1 MPNLLIVGTN
11 RIETYERSIERAFSK
26 LGWTVDFW
34 DPALELARVSR
45 GKRPGRL
52 LTSLIR
58 IEPWLQ
64 KANLRLIQLVDRLGP
79 DLILVIGTTGVRAG
93 SLAQIRVR
101 CPKTV
106 IYCLYPDSPHNLDLD
121 RIQCIPF
128 FDRIATSS
136 PAWVPAFRKFGAIW
150 VSYLPFAADTEYF
163 RPVTDRTQALPAYE
177 VGFVGNWRQ
186 ERAALLAQLTDFRLA
201 IWGGDYWHSR
211 VERDS
216 PVRRVWQKR
225 QAIGEEF
232 AAICAQI
239 PIMLNIL
246 DVVSWPGPNMR
257 TFELPACRAFALSE
271 RSDAVLALFRE
282 GETIE
287 CFADVAEAQDKIRF
301 YLAREAARQ
310 RIALAAYEFVTTQ
323 GHTYLDRARQLIA
336 WWQADA

>member
-1 MPNLLIVGTN
+1 MPHLLIVGTN

-26 LGWTVDFW
+26 LGWTVNFW
-34 DPALELARVSR
+34 NPTLSLARVSR
-45 GKRPGRL
+45 GRRLGRL
-52 LTSLIR
+52 ITSLVH

-64 KANLRLIQLVDRLGP
+64 KANLRLIQLVDRLVP

-121 RIQCIPF
+121 RIQCTPF
-128 FDRIATSS
+128 FDRITTSS
-136 PAWVPAFRKFGAIW
+136 PAWVPAFRKFGATQ

-163 RPVTDRTQALPAYE
+163 RPFANRTQALPTYE

-186 ERAALLAQLTDFRLA
+186 ERAALLTQLTDFRLA

-216 PVRRVWQKR
+216 PVRQVWQKR
-225 QAIGEEF
+225 QAVGEEF

-239 PIMLNIL
+239 PIMLNIM
-246 DVVSWPGPNMR
+246 DVVTWPGPNMR

-271 RSDAVLALFRE
+271 RSNAVLELFRE

-287 CFADVAEAQDKIRF
+287 CFADAAEAREKINY
-301 YLAREAARQ
+301 YLAHESARE
-310 RIALAAYEFVTTQ
+310 RIAQAAYEFVTQ
-323 GHTYLDRARQLIA
+323 AGHTYIDRVRTLLS
-336 WWQADA
+336 WWEQDK

>member
-128 FDRIATSS
+128 LTVLPLHLLLGFPLFVNSGRSGSAICHLLLIQSTFDRLPTE
-136 PAWVPAFRKFGAIW
+136 RKHC
-150 VSYLPFAADTEYF
+150 
-163 RPVTDRTQALPAYE
+163 RRT
-177 VGFVGNWRQ
+177 
-186 ERAALLAQLTDFRLA
+186 
-201 IWGGDYWHSR
+201 
-211 VERDS
+211 
-216 PVRRVWQKR
+216 K
-225 QAIGEEF
+225 
-232 AAICAQI
+232 
-239 PIMLNIL
+239 
-246 DVVSWPGPNMR
+246 
-257 TFELPACRAFALSE
+257 
-271 RSDAVLALFRE
+271 LALWVI
-282 GETIE
+282 G
-287 CFADVAEAQDKIRF
+287 
-301 YLAREAARQ
+301 
-310 RIALAAYEFVTTQ
+310 
-323 GHTYLDRARQLIA
+323 DRSGRLC
-336 WWQADA
+336 